1 MTSPT
6 RFQIGAALLVASL
19 STLARAS
26 DITGDAPDTRACVAE
41 YRIVFRSEGHPGKST
56 PFLRQEVAASSQ
68 CQNAPSPLY
77 LTVFT
82 DAPGG
87 AVLLEGDYANA
98 IGEIRKLN
106 RVPAVTSLHI
116 TNLCVAQIA
125 SREWADARNTCDAA
139 IKAARLDKVRA
150 PSWPSS
156 ARARYKDFVAVAYS
170 NRAVLSLL
178 SADMTAGEDDL
189 LRAQKIAPRAQFV
202 KLNLAATRL
211 VREARVMARTTPE
224 G

>member
-1 MTSPT
+1 M
-6 RFQIGAALLVASL
+6 R
-19 STLARAS
+19 
-26 DITGDAPDTRACVAE
+26 
-41 YRIVFRSEGHPGKST
+41 RSRPH
-56 PFLRQEVAASSQ
+56 A
-68 CQNAPSPLY
+68 
-77 LTVFT
+77 
-82 DAPGG
+82 
-87 AVLLEGDYANA
+87 
-98 IGEIRKLN
+98 
-106 RVPAVTSLHI
+106 
-116 TNLCVAQIA
+116 
-125 SREWADARNTCDAA
+125 
-139 IKAARLDKVRA
+139 
-150 PSWPSS
+150 SWPSS

>member
-19 STLARAS
+19 ATLARAS
-26 DITGDAPDTRACVAE
+26 DIVGEAPDTRACVAE
-41 YRIVFRSEGHPGKST
+41 YRIVFRTEGHPGKSA
-56 PFLRQEVAASSQ
+56 PFLRQEIAPSSQ
-68 CQNAPSPLY
+68 CANAPSPLY

-87 AVLLEGDYANA
+87 TVLLEGDYANA
-98 IGEIRKLN
+98 IAEIRKLN
-106 RVPAVTSLHI
+106 RIPAVTSLHV

-125 SREWADARNTCDAA
+125 AREWVDARRTCDAA
-139 IKAARLDKVRA
+139 IDAARRDRVRA
-150 PSWPSS
+150 PSGLIGTRS
-156 ARARYKDFVAVAYS
+156 RYKDFVAVAYS

-178 SADMTAGEDDL
+178 SANLAAGEDDL
-189 LRAQKIAPRAQFV
+189 LRAQKVAPRAQFV

-224 G
+224 S

>member
-19 STLARAS
+19 TTLARAS
-26 DITGDAPDTRACVAE
+26 DIAGEVPDTRACVAE
-41 YRIVFRSEGHPGKST
+41 YRIVFRSEGHPGKSA
-56 PFLRQEVAASSQ
+56 PFLRQEIAPSAQ
-68 CQNAPSPLY
+68 CANVPSPLY

-87 AVLLEGDYANA
+87 SVLLEGDYANA
-98 IGEIRKLN
+98 IGEIRKMN
-106 RVPAVTSLHI
+106 RVPAVTSLHV
-116 TNLCVAQIA
+116 TNLCVAQIV
-125 SREWADARNTCDAA
+125 SREWADARSTCDAA

-150 PSWPSS
+150 PSWPS
-156 ARARYKDFVAVAYS
+156 ARTRYKDFVAVAYS

-178 SADMTAGEDDL
+178 SSEMTAGEDDL